1 MEKRKTFHGR
11 QVGKKRLLPIVFPLF
26 LFLLIPLNG
35 YGDDTPMPE
44 VVQQNS
50 TRITGVVKDAYGEPV
65 IGANVKVVGTTQ
77 GTITDFEGK
86 FSINVSGASAKIKI
100 SFIGYKDKEVT
111 AKKGVSLNIVLE
123 EDAQT
128 LGEVQVVAY
137 GVQKKVSITG
147 AISSMKGDDLLKTP
161 AGSLSNVLSGQITG
175 ISSVQYSGEPGA
187 DAADIYVRGV
197 ATMNRFNRYQYE
209 VRLLRAYYYFL
220 LVRAYGDVPFTVN
233 VLTEK
238 EANSL
243 SRTPASE
250 VFDFIISECEEV
262 APELPVSYSA
272 LDNDAAG
279 GSNPE
284 AGRVTQGTALALKA
298 RAALYRASKLFSGG
312 EDRNLWREAAVA
324 NKAVID
330 YCTANGIRL
339 GKYTDIWGTD
349 NYQASEMIFV
359 RRIGDTS
366 SPEYTNFPV
375 GMENASSGNC
385 PTQTLVD
392 AYESKDNGDKD
403 PRFGMTIACNGDK
416 WPNTNPNPL
425 ETFIGGKNGLPLP
438 YATPT
443 GYYLKKYLD
452 ASTDISA
459 ESGSGG
465 KRHNWVIFRLGE
477 FYLNYA
483 EAIYRYLGAAG
494 ATDNEFRM
502 SACAAI
508 NKVRQRSDVQMPDFP
523 DNISNTEFW
532 ERYKKERMVEL
543 AFEQHRFWDVRRWK
557 EGGFTKIG
565 RMQIT
570 QKEDGNFLYERTN
583 KSLVWDDKM
592 YFFPIPA
599 SEMRK
604 NPNLSQN
611 PGW

>member
-1 MEKRKTFHGR
+1 M
-11 QVGKKRLLPIVFPLF
+11 
-26 LFLLIPLNG
+26 
-35 YGDDTPMPE
+35 
-44 VVQQNS
+44 
-50 TRITGVVKDAYGEPV
+50 
-65 IGANVKVVGTTQ
+65 
-77 GTITDFEGK
+77 
-86 FSINVSGASAKIKI
+86 ASACDEAEMAVTYSSVLDYTNGAWSALNPK
-100 SFIGYKDKEVT
+100 SLWGYYSGIR
-111 AKKGVSLNIVLE
+111 AANYYLE
-123 EDAQT
+123 ESKELDFYDLRYAQDY
-128 LGEVQVVAY
+128 EAQ
-137 GVQKKVSITG
+137 
-147 AISSMKGDDLLKTP
+147 
-161 AGSLSNVLSGQITG
+161 
-175 ISSVQYSGEPGA
+175 
-187 DAADIYVRGV
+187 
-197 ATMNRFNRYQYE
+197 MNRFNRYQYE

-220 LVRAYGDVPFTVN
+220 LVRAYGDVPFTQN

-243 SRTPASE
+243 SRTPSSE
-250 VFDFIISECEEV
+250 IFDFIISECEEV

-312 EDRNLWREAAVA
+312 EDRNLWREAAMA

-375 GMENASSGNC
+375 GMENANSGNC

-392 AYESKDNGDKD
+392 AYESKANGDKD
-403 PRFGMTIACNGDK
+403 PRFSMTIACNGDK

-483 EAIYRYLGAAG
+483 EAIFRYLGSAG
-494 ATDNEFRM
+494 TTDNEFKM
-502 SACAAI
+502 SACAAV

-523 DNISNTEFW
+523 DDISNTDFW

-557 EGGFTKIG
+557 EGGFINIG
-565 RMQIT
+565 RMEIT
-570 QKEDGNFLYERTN
+570 KNADGSFRYNRIN
-583 KSLVWDDKM
+583 KPLVWDDKM

-604 NPNLSQN
+604 NPNLNQN